1 MLHRYGTN
9 DNIKSNTMS
18 ESIKVLKISWIP
30 DNDTLKIE
38 FSSVVDTAAQD
49 LIMKRLL
56 LSVIALVYDPLGLLS
71 PANIPLKHVFQQVC
85 LLKVNW
91 ATQLPKEICDMW
103 SLITHDIA
111 KHPSV

>member
-1 MLHRYGTN
+1 
-9 DNIKSNTMS
+9 MS
-18 ESIKVLKISWIP
+18 ESIKVLKILWNP

-38 FSSVVDTAAQD
+38 LSSVVDTAAQD
-49 LIMKRLL
+49 LITKHLI
-56 LSVIALVYDPLGLLS
+56 LSIIARVYDPLGLLS
-71 PANIPLKHVFQQVC
+71 PAIIPLKHICQQVC

-111 KHPSV
+111 